1 MVTKRKKLSNA
12 EVTEFLVL
20 NPDFFKD
27 NPEVLNSIEIIH
39 ESGGAVSLI
48 QRQIELLRSDYKSTT
63 NRLLEIL
70 GVAKSNE
77 NIFSLT
83 KKLILSLIET
93 SSLEEMVLIL
103 EKGFESDFGAKK
115 SRLLFFTE
123 FSKDLPKGR
132 IRNPSEATRILGN
145 LLKPGAVY
153 CGEMN
158 KGVSSFIFGN
168 KPKIKESALCRI
180 FPTSV
185 VLSVIHIIPW
195 FKLILAVTVPLK
207 FIAPFKLNVSPP
219 IESKTVLPVITI

>member
-1 MVTKRKKLSNA
+1 MMIIKKKKLSNA

-27 NPEVLNSIEIIH
+27 NPEVLNSIEIVH

-63 NRLLEIL
+63 NQLLEIL

-83 KKLILSLIET
+83 KRLILSLIET

-168 KPKIKESALCRI
+168 KPKIKESALVPLSCKSLTGLI
-180 FPTSV
+180 ALGTDEIGKYDSKKDSLFLDFIAEV
-185 VLSVIHIIPW
+185 VS
-195 FKLILAVTVPLK
+195 KLIDSHNA
-207 FIAPFKLNVSPP
+207 
-219 IESKTVLPVITI
+219 